1 MKKTLYEAEDEFI
14 TIDNDEQSNIQ
25 TNYIENLGLSFLVD
39 ATTSGLND
47 LMKVSLDSV
56 FNPDKID
63 LKKALDDFS
72 QTFVYYKTLLQ
83 YHGLTNDIIDN
94 QIGIVYFKLREQMKE
109 FKKSI
114 ESQNNENPIEDVD
127 ISDIG
132 LDADVAS
139 NIDNDHLDD
148 ANENNIVTDFDSKER
163 GENQ

>member
-25 TNYIENLGLSFLVD
+25 TDYIENLGLSFLVD